1 MLNKIITF
9 DNGEKYIVYDSVV
22 KDNVY
27 YYMLVGISEDENTVL
42 KEKIKFSTANSDST
56 ENLIFSDVTDL
67 NNQTTGGRGN
77 LSFTSIN
84 LPRIAIRNG
93 ICLKER
99 EKADTYGSLQRW
111 SAD

>member
-1 MLNKIITF
+1 MGCRTRL
-9 DNGEKYIVYDSVV
+9 
-22 KDNVY
+22 
-27 YYMLVGISEDENTVL
+27 M
-42 KEKIKFSTANSDST
+42 
-56 ENLIFSDVTDL
+56 SDVTDL

-99 EKADTYGSLQRW
+99 EKADMDNFYKELDAMMDLVRDQLLERFEVQCSKPVSYTHLN
-111 SAD
+111 

>member
-1 MLNKIITF
+1 MGCRTRLM
-9 DNGEKYIVYDSVV
+9 G
-22 KDNVY
+22 
-27 YYMLVGISEDENTVL
+27 
-42 KEKIKFSTANSDST
+42 
-56 ENLIFSDVTDL
+56 DVTDL

-99 EKADTYGSLQRW
+99 DKADMDNFYKELSDVMDLVITSHFYLNKVFGKMGIN
-111 SAD
+111 